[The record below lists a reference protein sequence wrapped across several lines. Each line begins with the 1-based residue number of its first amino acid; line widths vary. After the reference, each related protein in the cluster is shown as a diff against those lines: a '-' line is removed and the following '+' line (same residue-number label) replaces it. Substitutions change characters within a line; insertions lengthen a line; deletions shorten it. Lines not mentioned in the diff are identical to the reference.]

1 MNFNVEKFNTILQSM
16 PHCDSIVVGLSGGI
30 DSVVLL
36 QVLHSLKKQG
46 RLDIPLRALHIHH
59 GLHIDA
65 DAWKAFCEKFCAGLD
80 VPLEISEVHVEI
92 TEPRAVTGLENA
104 ARNARYRAFESS
116 LEIGEALL
124 LAHHLDDQLETFL
137 LRLMRGAGIRGL
149 AGMPRYRLLANSFLF
164 RPLLDFSRESLID
177 YARACDLEWIEDNSN
192 QDVRFDR
199 NYCRHK
205 LLPLIEQR
213 WTNYRESW
221 NKSLILLGETDE
233 LLKELA
239 EIDLNFTV
247 RDRVDVIGQK
257 QLLRLSDARRRN
269 ALRRWF
275 GLLGLEKPGWNQLQQ
290 LSHTVAS
297 ADAGGFAALS
307 FGACLLYCFKGNLYA
322 LRRSQDFDNTQ
333 KLTWQLEKRSKLELS
348 GNGILRAESVLGS
361 GIRAS
366 NICSLNIK
374 YRTGGEAC
382 QLVGRPTKRLK
393 KLLQEE
399 EVLPWLRE
407 RLPLLY
413 LEDDLACIPGIGV
426 AERYAAPSN
435 EQGLLIS
442 WEAPDFS
449 LSRK

>member
-1 MNFNVEKFNTILQSM
+1 MNFNLEKFNTTLQSM

-36 QVLHSLKKQG
+36 QALHSLKEQG
-46 RLDIPLRALHIHH
+46 RLDFPFRALHIHH
-59 GLHIDA
+59 GLHVDA

-80 VPLEISEVHVEI
+80 VPLEISKVHVEI
-92 TEPRAVTGLENA
+92 TEPGAATGLENA
-104 ARNARYRAFESS
+104 ARDARYSAFESS
-116 LEIGEALL
+116 LEIGQALL

-149 AGMPRYRLLANSFLF
+149 AGMPRYRVLATSFLF

-177 YARACDLEWIEDNSN
+177 YARTHGLEWIEDSSN
-192 QDVRFDR
+192 QDIRFDR

-205 LLPLIEQR
+205 LLPVIEQR

-221 NKSLILLGETDE
+221 NKSLILMGEADE
-233 LLKELA
+233 QLKELA
-239 EIDLNFTV
+239 EIDLNFVV
-247 RDRVDVIGQK
+247 RDRVDVIGLK

-269 ALRRWF
+269 ALRCWF
-275 GLLGLEKPGWNQLQQ
+275 GHLGLEEPGWNQLQQ
-290 LSHTVAS
+290 LSHAVVSTDVN
-297 ADAGGFAALS
+297 GFAGLRL
-307 FGACLLYCFKGNLYA
+307 GACLLYCFKGNLYA
-322 LRRSQDFDNTQ
+322 LQISQDFDNTQ
-333 KLTWQLEKRSKLELS
+333 ELTWRLEKQSKLELP

-366 NICSLNIK
+366 NVCSMNIK

-413 LEDDLACIPGIGV
+413 LKDDLAYIPGIGV
-426 AERYAAPSN
+426 AEHCAALSQ
-435 EQGLLIS
+435 EKGLLIS

-449 LSRK
+449 LNKK